1 MTVSDERRLERS
13 SSLPGAAPRTSSRHH
28 RQPSSRYGYSEL
40 TPILIFDKVAKS
52 TSQVTENGWDVTTYQ
67 YQSGGYSQVKSKR
80 MEINFGISGLLRG
93 TGQQGKDKNKAS
105 KKKTSSSSSSS
116 STLPRRWS
124 FKLPKLV
131 ERKEEPPGGQ
141 TAQVFVAK
149 LNEANVK
156 AVKTVK
162 APPPPPPPRRPALA
176 RSVSD
181 MKERAWVTKI
191 MLNEREHSQSGRQ
204 AKSLTRNNLEEAE
217 EEKDSAFLSPTEGD
231 LINVEIKE
239 IYSSPMVDVTMPGFY
254 SHTQSQPFQ
263 EQEFYENSENSES
276 TVATVESF
284 VDEAGND
291 SCSFEDIDTIMDT
304 ITENVNEMDLYD
316 NLVGKDDEMDSDY
329 TKDDNSSKTS
339 NDDIIVTFN
348 DQPKLKGKGSI
359 LKHPGQ
365 KRRHIKHVEFLDLIC
380 DDQGNS
386 DSVRYF

>member
-1 MTVSDERRLERS
+1 
-13 SSLPGAAPRTSSRHH
+13 
-28 RQPSSRYGYSEL
+28 
-40 TPILIFDKVAKS
+40 
-52 TSQVTENGWDVTTYQ
+52 
-67 YQSGGYSQVKSKR
+67 
-80 MEINFGISGLLRG
+80 MEINFGLSGLLRG

-105 KKKTSSSSSSS
+105 KKKTNSSSST

-131 ERKEEPPGGQ
+131 ERKEERETNNNPAAP
-141 TAQVFVAK
+141 QVFVAK
-149 LNEANVK
+149 LSEANNK
-156 AVKTVK
+156 ALKTEK
-162 APPPPPPPRRPALA
+162 APPPPPPRRPALT

-181 MKERAWVTKI
+181 LKERAWVGRI
-191 MLNEREHSQSGRQ
+191 MTNEREHSQSGRQ
-204 AKSLTRNNLEEAE
+204 TKSHTRNNLAEVEE
-217 EEKDSAFLSPTEGD
+217 EEKDSALLSRTEGD

-239 IYSSPMVDVTMPGFY
+239 IYSSPMLDITMPGLY

-284 VDEAGND
+284 VDEGEGGND

-316 NLVGKDDEMDSDY
+316 NIGGKDDEMDSDY

-339 NDDIIVTFN
+339 SDDIIITFN

-365 KRRHIKHVEFLDLIC
+365 KKRHIKHVEFLDMIC
-380 DDQGNS
+380 DDKGNS

>member
-1 MTVSDERRLERS
+1 
-13 SSLPGAAPRTSSRHH
+13 
-28 RQPSSRYGYSEL
+28 
-40 TPILIFDKVAKS
+40 
-52 TSQVTENGWDVTTYQ
+52 
-67 YQSGGYSQVKSKR
+67 

-93 TGQQGKDKNKAS
+93 NGQQGKDKNKAS

-116 STLPRRWS
+116 TSTLPRRWS

-131 ERKEEPPGGQ
+131 ERKEETETGQ
-141 TAQVFVAK
+141 VLVAK
-149 LNEANVK
+149 LSEANSK
-156 AVKTVK
+156 AGKTGK
-162 APPPPPPPRRPALA
+162 APPPPPPRRPALT

-204 AKSLTRNNLEEAE
+204 AKSPTRNNLEEVE

-239 IYSSPMVDVTMPGFY
+239 IYSSSMVDVTMPGFY

-339 NDDIIVTFN
+339 SDDIIVTFN

>member
-1 MTVSDERRLERS
+1 
-13 SSLPGAAPRTSSRHH
+13 
-28 RQPSSRYGYSEL
+28 
-40 TPILIFDKVAKS
+40 
-52 TSQVTENGWDVTTYQ
+52 
-67 YQSGGYSQVKSKR
+67 
-80 MEINFGISGLLRG
+80 MEINFGLSGLLRG
-93 TGQQGKDKNKAS
+93 TGGQKDKNKPS
-105 KKKTSSSSSSS
+105 KKKINSSSST

-131 ERKEEPPGGQ
+131 ERKEERESGGRNNNP
-141 TAQVFVAK
+141 AGHQVFVAK
-149 LNEANVK
+149 LSEANNK
-156 AVKTVK
+156 SVKTGK
-162 APPPPPPPRRPALA
+162 APPPPPPRRPALA
-176 RSVSD
+176 D
-181 MKERAWVTKI
+181 LKERAWVSKI

-204 AKSLTRNNLEEAE
+204 TKSPTRNNLAEVEEE
-217 EEKDSAFLSPTEGD
+217 EEKDSALLRSSEGD

-239 IYSSPMVDVTMPGFY
+239 LYSSPMLDVTMPGFY
-254 SHTQSQPFQ
+254 SDTQSQPFQ

-284 VDEAGND
+284 VDDGGQD

-316 NLVGKDDEMDSDY
+316 NIGAKDDEMDSDD

-339 NDDIIVTFN
+339 SDDIIITFN

-365 KRRHIKHVEFLDLIC
+365 KKRHIKHVEFLDLIC

>member
-1 MTVSDERRLERS
+1 
-13 SSLPGAAPRTSSRHH
+13 
-28 RQPSSRYGYSEL
+28 
-40 TPILIFDKVAKS
+40 
-52 TSQVTENGWDVTTYQ
+52 
-67 YQSGGYSQVKSKR
+67 

-93 TGQQGKDKNKAS
+93 TGGQKDKNKPS
-105 KKKTSSSSSSS
+105 KKKTNSNSSSST

-131 ERKEEPPGGQ
+131 ERKEERETGGH
-141 TAQVFVAK
+141 QVFVAK
-149 LNEANVK
+149 LSEANNK
-156 AVKTVK
+156 AVKTGK
-162 APPPPPPPRRPALA
+162 APPPPPPRRPALA

-181 MKERAWVTKI
+181 GKERAWVSKI

-204 AKSLTRNNLEEAE
+204 TKSPTRNNLAEVEE
-217 EEKDSAFLSPTEGD
+217 EEKDSALLSGSEGD

-239 IYSSPMVDVTMPGFY
+239 LYSSPMLDVTMPGFY
-254 SHTQSQPFQ
+254 GHTQSQPFQ

-284 VDEAGND
+284 VD

-316 NLVGKDDEMDSDY
+316 NIDAKDDEMDSDY

-339 NDDIIVTFN
+339 SDDIIITFN

-365 KRRHIKHVEFLDLIC
+365 KKRHIKHVEFLDLIC

>member
-1 MTVSDERRLERS
+1 
-13 SSLPGAAPRTSSRHH
+13 
-28 RQPSSRYGYSEL
+28 
-40 TPILIFDKVAKS
+40 
-52 TSQVTENGWDVTTYQ
+52 
-67 YQSGGYSQVKSKR
+67 

-93 TGQQGKDKNKAS
+93 TGQQGKDKNKPS
-105 KKKTSSSSSSS
+105 KKKSNSSSGT

-131 ERKEEPPGGQ
+131 ERKEEAESPPAPQ

-149 LNEANVK
+149 LTEANSKAVK
-156 AVKTVK
+156 AVK
-162 APPPPPPPRRPALA
+162 APPPPPPRRPALS

-181 MKERAWVTKI
+181 MKERAWVSKI
-191 MLNEREHSQSGRQ
+191 ILNEREHSQSGRQ

-217 EEKDSAFLSPTEGD
+217 EEKDSAFLSNSQGD
-231 LINVEIKE
+231 LINLEIKE
-239 IYSSPMVDVTMPGFY
+239 MYSSPMLDVTMPGFY
-254 SHTQSQPFQ
+254 SHTQSQPFP

-276 TVATVESF
+276 TAATVESF

-316 NLVGKDDEMDSDY
+316 NIEGKDDEMDSDY

-339 NDDIIVTFN
+339 SDDIIITFN

-365 KRRHIKHVEFLDLIC
+365 KKRHIKHVEFLDLIC
-380 DDQGNS
+380 DEQGNS